1 MKDIQLGLKSLM
13 ERFPSI
19 NLQSVASR
27 EYACFIWVKR
37 PHSFM
42 YGCGERKMTLIFLVP
57 DCKCAMVKFLEE
69 RHTLLLGYDCK
80 TGFATKIL
88 DPSSVAY

>member
-27 EYACFIWVKR
+27 EYACL
-37 PHSFM
+37 S
-42 YGCGERKMTLIFLVP
+42 E
-57 DCKCAMVKFLEE
+57 
-69 RHTLLLGYDCK
+69 K
-80 TGFATKIL
+80 TA
-88 DPSSVAY
+88 